1 MGFDFDTLHDEDSPF
16 PEVRASVSNIDDPEM
31 PTMTIR
37 MWFIGLFLCLIAS
50 SLNVYFNF
58 RDPAPTVVPLALVLI
73 AYPIGK
79 FFAYML
85 PISTYRLPWW
95 LFGAEFSLNPGPWNI
110 KEHVLVFIMANVSTG
125 SPYALNATVVAEV
138 YYKIKSDFWFDLTLV
153 LATQMTGF
161 GLAGLCRRFL
171 VWPASMV
178 WPQNLVACTLLN
190 TLHAEE
196 DEEGD
201 GVRRYT
207 YFVWVLGG
215 IFTFYFLPGFLF
227 TGLSVFSWVC
237 WLAPKNVPVNQLFG
251 MTSGLGMSVITFDWA
266 QISWIASPLMVPWWA
281 EVQIFGGFVAFFWIL
296 APVLYYS
303 NAWNLSH
310 FPICANKPY
319 DKYGKVYNI
328 TRVLTP
334 QDTFDQ
340 EAYDNYSPLYLP
352 TSYAITYLLAF
363 ALSTCVV
370 VHTLLYHGVT
380 LLNGLKK
387 MRVEKDDIHAKL
399 MRNYP
404 EVPDWWYA
412 TSFIVFFSLAIIAM
426 EVWHTGVPIWSLLLS
441 VIIPM
446 VYVLPGGFI
455 FAMTGQQITVNLLA
469 QIIPGQLLP
478 GNPIANMVF
487 KAYSVQTLTEAT
499 EFVQD
504 LKLGH
509 YIKVP
514 PRSTFRVQV
523 VSTILAA
530 FVQVGV
536 KNWMFANIP
545 DICSQHQKSSLT
557 CPHNQVFF
565 TASAIWGLIGPGRQF
580 GTGSI
585 YHPEVYALVIGAI
598 LPVPFWIWQRYYPK
612 SWVQYVSTPVI
623 LNGVGYIPPATGINY
638 SSWFAVGF
646 VFQYLIRRRNFLWWS
661 KFNYVTSAALD
672 SGTAMS
678 LIVIFFTLQ
687 FPKGGGITVNWWGNN
702 VWQNTADA
710 NLTPLRTG
718 TITS

>member
-1 MGFDFDTLHDEDSPF
+1 
-16 PEVRASVSNIDDPEM
+16 
-31 PTMTIR
+31 
-37 MWFIGLFLCLIAS
+37 
-50 SLNVYFNF
+50 
-58 RDPAPTVVPLALVLI
+58 
-73 AYPIGK
+73 
-79 FFAYML
+79 
-85 PISTYRLPWW
+85 
-95 LFGAEFSLNPGPWNI
+95 
-110 KEHVLVFIMANVSTG
+110 
-125 SPYALNATVVAEV
+125 
-138 YYKIKSDFWFDLTLV
+138 
-153 LATQMTGF
+153 
-161 GLAGLCRRFL
+161 
-171 VWPASMV
+171 
-178 WPQNLVACTLLN
+178 
-190 TLHAEE
+190 
-196 DEEGD
+196 
-201 GVRRYT
+201 
-207 YFVWVLGG
+207 
-215 IFTFYFLPGFLF
+215 
-227 TGLSVFSWVC
+227 
-237 WLAPKNVPVNQLFG
+237 
-251 MTSGLGMSVITFDWA
+251 
-266 QISWIASPLMVPWWA
+266 
-281 EVQIFGGFVAFFWIL
+281 
-296 APVLYYS
+296 
-303 NAWNLSH
+303 
-310 FPICANKPY
+310 
-319 DKYGKVYNI
+319 
-328 TRVLTP
+328 
-334 QDTFDQ
+334 
-340 EAYDNYSPLYLP
+340 
-352 TSYAITYLLAF
+352 
-363 ALSTCVV
+363 
-370 VHTLLYHGVT
+370 
-380 LLNGLKK
+380 
-387 MRVEKDDIHAKL
+387 
-399 MRNYP
+399 
-404 EVPDWWYA
+404 
-412 TSFIVFFSLAIIAM
+412 
-426 EVWHTGVPIWSLLLS
+426 
-441 VIIPM
+441 
-446 VYVLPGGFI
+446 
-455 FAMTGQQITVNLLA
+455 
-469 QIIPGQLLP
+469 
-478 GNPIANMVF
+478 MVF